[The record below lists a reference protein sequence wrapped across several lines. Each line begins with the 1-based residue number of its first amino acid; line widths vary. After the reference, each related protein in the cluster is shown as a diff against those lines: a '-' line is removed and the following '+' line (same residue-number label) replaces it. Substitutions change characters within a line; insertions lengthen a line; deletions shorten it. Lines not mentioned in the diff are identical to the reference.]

1 MRSNISSPAFPAISW
16 CAAAPSSA
24 LRSSRS
30 SDNGRGID
38 PKDHQRIFDLFRR
51 AGTQDKPGQGIGL
64 AHVRALV
71 RRLGG
76 TMSVASELHHGST
89 FTITLPINWNISNR
103 NKRQMSNPVT
113 IIMIEDDEG
122 HARLIERNIRR
133 SGVNNEII
141 PFTNG
146 TEALNYLFGKDGTG
160 LDHKGNAL
168 LILLDLNLP
177 DTSGIDILKRVKD
190 NKYLK
195 TTPVVVLTTTD
206 DSHEIKRCYELGC
219 NVYITKPVNYESFAN
234 AIRQLGLFFSVIQVP
249 PSRHMTNATPT
260 LLYIDDDA
268 ALARLVDRGLTRLGF
283 KVVHA
288 ADGQQGLDRLAQ
300 GGIDAIALDQYMP
313 GLDGLETLEQILAIP
328 GAPPVVFVTASQ
340 DSAIAVTALKAGA
353 ADYLVKDVQGD
364 FIPLLQVA
372 VTGALRQAA
381 IQKARDEAEA
391 EVHASRDR
399 YAALAAEREVLLRE
413 VNHRV
418 GNSLQIIAS
427 LLHLQANSASQDDVK
442 AALTN
447 AMGRVAAVA
456 QVHRRLYTSH
466 DLKSVLLNQYL
477 EALLEDL
484 RRSAEGNRMSRLTL
498 KAEPI
503 EIDPDR
509 AVAIGII
516 VNELVMNAVKY
527 AYPDGAGPIHVELKA
542 TATIS
547 CSRSPTT
554 ASASTSRPTRAP
566 PAWDSA
572 SSRRWRPSSK
582 PASSAIPPIAAPGS
596 CCNFAA
602 SAPMRRNLRAPPRV
616 DRYPISCN
624 HGSTI
629 TSRPAK

>member
-1 MRSNISSPAFPAISW
+1 MN
-16 CAAAPSSA
+16 
-24 LRSSRS
+24 
-30 SDNGRGID
+30 
-38 PKDHQRIFDLFRR
+38 Q
-51 AGTQDKPGQGIGL
+51 
-64 AHVRALV
+64 
-71 RRLGG
+71 
-76 TMSVASELHHGST
+76 
-89 FTITLPINWNISNR
+89 
-103 NKRQMSNPVT
+103 
-113 IIMIEDDEG
+113 
-122 HARLIERNIRR
+122 
-133 SGVNNEII
+133 
-141 PFTNG
+141 
-146 TEALNYLFGKDGTG
+146 
-160 LDHKGNAL
+160 
-168 LILLDLNLP
+168 
-177 DTSGIDILKRVKD
+177 
-190 NKYLK
+190 
-195 TTPVVVLTTTD
+195 
-206 DSHEIKRCYELGC
+206 
-219 NVYITKPVNYESFAN
+219 
-234 AIRQLGLFFSVIQVP
+234 
-249 PSRHMTNATPT
+249 ATPT

-288 ADGQQGLDRLAQ
+288 ADGQLGLDRLAQ

-313 GLDGLETLEQILAIP
+313 GLDGLETLEKILAIP

-353 ADYLVKDVQGD
+353 SDYLVKDVQGD

-372 VTGALRQAA
+372 VNGALRQAA
-381 IQKARDEAEA
+381 IQRARDEAEA

-484 RRSAEGNRMSRLTL
+484 RRSAEGNKMSRLTL
-498 KAEPI
+498 KAEPV

-527 AYPDGAGPIHVELKA
+527 AYPDGSGPIHVELSA
-542 TATIS
+542 TGDDVLLAIADDGVGLNVKVDP
-547 CSRSPTT
+547 RSTGMGQRIVSAM
-554 ASASTSRPTRAP
+554 ASKLEADVARDPAHAGTRIVLRF
-566 PAWDSA
+566 
-572 SSRRWRPSSK
+572 RRVNKVVPK
-582 PASSAIPPIAAPGS
+582 PNAA
-596 CCNFAA
+596 
-602 SAPMRRNLRAPPRV
+602 V
-616 DRYPISCN
+616 
-624 HGSTI
+624 
-629 TSRPAK
+629 AK